1 MTVITP
7 IRITTVLGTVALLA
21 GGLVSSAGA
30 DIVDGRS
37 PDTKDGAAHYGSLDP
52 PIAAAIASSR
62 APGTAAD
69 KRSPDTKDAAVQS
82 GRLDPAIAV
91 ATASPRTSLTAAD
104 KRSPDTR
111 DAMGVI
117 AASSRTS
124 QVSVV
129 ASDSTFD
136 WTDAAIGAFVGF
148 AIALL
153 LGGTIMLSARSRHGT
168 LAV

>member
-7 IRITTVLGTVALLA
+7 IRITTVLGTIALLA
-21 GGLVSSAGA
+21 GALVSSAGA

-37 PDTKDGAAHYGSLDP
+37 PDTRDAAAQSRELDP
-52 PIAAAIASSR
+52 AIAAAIASSR
-62 APGTAAD
+62 APVTAAD

-82 GRLDPAIAV
+82 GKLDLAIAA
-91 ATASPRTSLTAAD
+91 ATASRRTSLTAAD

-111 DAMGVI
+111 DATGVI

-129 ASDSTFD
+129 ASGATFD
-136 WTDAAIGAFVGF
+136 WTDAAIGAFAGF

-153 LGGTIMLSARSRHGT
+153 LGGTIILSTRSRHGT
-168 LAV
+168 LAL